1 MSAAKFAIGPDRIES
16 ARKSVCGILALAPV
30 VVRQLEG
37 LAENG
42 AAMEMVCRIEQLAG
56 LALAA
61 VDDDMTT
68 PQALAEL
75 QRELY
80 GVGGLPAGYLQGG
93 GQ

>member
-1 MSAAKFAIGPDRIES
+1 MSAIGLDRIEC
-16 ARKSVCGILALAPV
+16 ARKSMCGILALAPV
-30 VVRQLEG
+30 IVRQLEG

-56 LALAA
+56 LALSA
-61 VDDDMTT
+61 VDDDHTT
-68 PQALAEL
+68 PQGLAEL

-80 GVGGLPAGYLQGG
+80 GLGGGLPVGKLQGG